1 MLDLK
6 SFLLKRWVI
15 SPTFNPGHPV
25 YFPNFTIEL
34 GHLSTTND
42 STLPQISYNILKN
55 LCFKLLCKDTT
66 LKTKKQAFLKKNKS
80 FFKKNKNIGRLTCL
94 SLSGLLVHSTC
105 NRMSSFCYVFG
116 RNQIAQPLTLALFR
130 IWGSWGSRHATLYF
144 NMLSIF

>member
-25 YFPNFTIEL
+25 YFPNFTIGL

-55 LCFKLLCKDTT
+55 LCFKLLCKYTT
-66 LKTKKQAFLKKNKS
+66 LKIKKQAFSKKNKS
-80 FFKKNKNIGRLTCL
+80 FFKKVKIGAAKSLNLLPLL
-94 SLSGLLVHSTC
+94 SSEPGGFAGADLLRFILIC
-105 NRMSSFCYVFG
+105 F
-116 RNQIAQPLTLALFR
+116 Q
-130 IWGSWGSRHATLYF
+130 
-144 NMLSIF
+144 